1 MTTPWTT
8 VPNEETTAQRSEVSC
23 SRSHS
28 REWLLTDSNPGRL
41 AWESDSAAQPPP
53 LNTRVLR
60 NSLRKYTWEE
70 NIYIYELSH
79 ILNIF
84 IPMKNSHTCMWEA
97 VECRRSFVSF
107 INISLKATVLR
118 GPGLGAGHRTDWNT
132 PGSSVQA
139 EALRP
144 PAWAERL
151 RITHAQQC
159 YWGFRC
165 CGNRDLDLPGTEH
178 FSPWIQATIIIYLGR
193 KTPAHEAPCLVWP
206 HFP

>member
-1 MTTPWTT
+1 MTTPRAT

-28 REWLLTDSNPGRL
+28 CEWLVTDSNPGCL
-41 AWESDSAAQPPP
+41 AQESDSAAQPPAP
-53 LNTRVLR
+53 NTRVLR

-70 NIYIYELSH
+70 NIYIYEFSY

-107 INISLKATVLR
+107 INISLKAAVLR
-118 GPGLGAGHRTDWNT
+118 GPGLGAGHPTDWNT

-144 PAWAERL
+144 RAWAERL
-151 RITHAQQC
+151 RITGVQQR

-165 CGNRDLDLPGTEH
+165 CGTRDLDLPGAEH
-178 FSPWIQATIIIYLGR
+178 ASPWMQATIIIYLGK
-193 KTPAHEAPCLVWP
+193 KTPAPGAPYLVWP
-206 HFP
+206 HLP